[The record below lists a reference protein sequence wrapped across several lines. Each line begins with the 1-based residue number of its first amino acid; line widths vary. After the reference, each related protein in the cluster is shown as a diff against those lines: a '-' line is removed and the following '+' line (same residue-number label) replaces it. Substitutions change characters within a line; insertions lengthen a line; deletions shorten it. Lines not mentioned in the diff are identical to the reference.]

1 MESGDGTHGI
11 ALRGKHC
18 DNIEL
23 FIFVHERMTYSD
35 GTKWCQ
41 EMAILTDKEILRQI
55 KLGNIVIDPFDPKN
69 LGPNSYDVHL
79 SPYLVVFEDHIL
91 DLKEKPKTRVIKIPP
106 SGHVL
111 LPGKLYLGTTLEYT
125 ETHGFV
131 PMIEARSSVARLGLT
146 IQMAGFGNVGFCNHW
161 TLEMTVVHP
170 LRIYSGASVAQL
182 IYSTIEGEVS
192 QPYHARKDAKYRD
205 RSLTPV
211 PSLIYK
217 DLKLSDKSLSKK
229 D

>member
-1 MESGDGTHGI
+1 
-11 ALRGKHC
+11 
-18 DNIEL
+18 
-23 FIFVHERMTYSD
+23 
-35 GTKWCQ
+35 
-41 EMAILTDKEILRQI
+41 MAILTDKEILTQI
-55 KLGNIVIDPFDPKN
+55 RLGNIVIDPFDPKN

-79 SPYLVVFEDHIL
+79 SPYLVVYDDHIL
-91 DLKEKPKTRVIKIPP
+91 DLRKKPRTRVIKIPQE
-106 SGHVL
+106 GYVL
-111 LPGKLYLGTTLEYT
+111 LPGKLYLGTTVEYT

-170 LRIYSGASVAQL
+170 LKIYAGAAIAQL

-192 QPYHARKDAKYRD
+192 SPYHKRKNAKYRN
-205 RSLTPV
+205 RSITPV

-217 DLKLSDKSLSKK
+217 DLEIEQNSRRNVE
-229 D
+229 